1 MFPQHNVFQ
10 NSPILG
16 NALVR
21 PIQIQYV
28 EQTPI
33 CISLQGLSN
42 ERKRASGLGERDRI
56 LKFHYL
62 WSANPSHHAFGFKI
76 ETRDGESDL
85 FSLTLQRSGVV
96 FSTGAGSLDDQLR
109 GCTNRLVYQIALHA
123 WSVMQQ
129 QFGISPDRLRG
140 NLTRAVRR
148 AHAMCII
155 CGNDLATGDLMYR
168 STTCSP
174 SCSVAFRRSPLE
186 VRVPE
191 LHMIEQ
197 SPIFIHLWNAVALAI
212 ITGNAISMR
221 PPFTIEAFDR
231 AYQVF
236 FGFLGHLAQASLMT
250 DANAKAMF
258 LRGLQAMKNDRSAE
272 RMLAWSSTHYRG
284 CLVVSSALNLGN
296 GVDFFLFTGN
306 CDTEWAF
313 AKHFERAQGRSSIV
327 FHGTTAG
334 RLYPILCDGLQ
345 YDASLIQTGRARG
358 DGVYATNDSI
368 AAMHYAHKFIRP
380 RWMPSMII
388 PSDQQVLLVCEL
400 VYPQSHL
407 KAWRDTVSGRLC
419 DIYVVKDPSQII
431 LRAVITKQAASPW
444 PMINVSVLSDVIR
457 TSRKYLPPP
466 PPEYQISTSLV
477 M

>member
-197 SPIFIHLWNAVALAI
+197 SPIFTHLWNAVALAI

-327 FHGTTAG
+327 FHGTTAD

-345 YDASLIQTGRARG
+345 YDAS
-358 DGVYATNDSI
+358 
-368 AAMHYAHKFIRP
+368 
-380 RWMPSMII
+380 
-388 PSDQQVLLVCEL
+388 
-400 VYPQSHL
+400 
-407 KAWRDTVSGRLC
+407 
-419 DIYVVKDPSQII
+419 
-431 LRAVITKQAASPW
+431 
-444 PMINVSVLSDVIR
+444 
-457 TSRKYLPPP
+457 
-466 PPEYQISTSLV
+466 
-477 M
+477 